1 MQALSQPAQHSDG
14 LDHGDGDPVV
24 GPDAP
29 VQQADI
35 MPCDVLPEVGR
46 GGRGR
51 QRCVYG
57 KRPIIRP
64 ESQMMRGLVNVD
76 GSRHRVPRGYHQT
89 GLGTADASV
98 TQDILERILQ
108 RIGIILVAVEPADAA
123 QLSTQEIAQHIPVLA
138 EDLRPP
144 VLVKSEYLR
153 GRMPQRQ
160 GDANNPSRPRCR
172 QSRRNTIRSA
182 HRGAV
187 PVPPGRRPGRCPG
200 CRPRQYTGSGASFA
214 PTLRLLSYHQRLLMS
229 APAGSALVF
238 RDCPN
243 DPRQDRSRQRSL
255 PIRPCPFERADR
267 APSGF
272 GHFCAPR
279 TRLDCRGIIAPSPVF
294 HHISTCRHA
303 SGAASMK
310 VRFFIFQWII
320 LTLYVR

>member
-1 MQALSQPAQHSDG
+1 MQALPHPAQHSDG
-14 LDHGDGDPVV
+14 LDHGDGDRVV

-57 KRPIIRP
+57 KGPKIRP
-64 ESQMMRGLVNVD
+64 ESRMMRGLVDVD

-89 GLGTADASV
+89 GLGMADASV

-160 GDANNPSRPRCR
+160 GDANNPSRRGAG
-172 QSRRNTIRSA
+172 NHVEIRSDRLIEVLFQFRQEGRRGGA
-182 HRGAV
+182 QDAAPSIHRKRRFLCPDPSSSPIISASSCLRQ
-187 PVPPGRRPGRCPG
+187 PVPPSSFETVPTIPYRTAPARGRYRFVLAPSNAPTVRPQVSGTSAHPAHGWTVVGSLRRPRCFNTYRRAG
-200 CRPRQYTGSGASFA
+200 TRPE
-214 PTLRLLSYHQRLLMS
+214 PHL
-229 APAGSALVF
+229 
-238 RDCPN
+238 
-243 DPRQDRSRQRSL
+243 
-255 PIRPCPFERADR
+255 
-267 APSGF
+267 
-272 GHFCAPR
+272 
-279 TRLDCRGIIAPSPVF
+279 
-294 HHISTCRHA
+294 
-303 SGAASMK
+303 
-310 VRFFIFQWII
+310 
-320 LTLYVR
+320 